1 MAKKDNKT
9 YINNLSNFSK
19 YLGIAF
25 QIKDDMLDYSLN
37 AKQLGKPT
45 LQDLSEGKITY
56 PFYFAL
62 KNSNIKDKKFL
73 LSILGSKKHYKNSK
87 IIEKIELLGGIKQ
100 TEELLKS
107 YIAKSVSFAK
117 KIDNK
122 QIREEML
129 NLTQFSYN
137 RTK

>member
-1 MAKKDNKT
+1 
-9 YINNLSNFSK
+9 
-19 YLGIAF
+19 
-25 QIKDDMLDYSLN
+25 LDYSLN